1 MKNTKRYIQTC
12 LNELEKYTQKTNPFT
27 RLVFSEEFIKAR
39 SWLKKE
45 FKKLHLNINYDYAG
59 NLFGV
64 YKSKLKTN
72 KKILIGSHLDT
83 VKSGGRYDGI
93 AGIVSSL
100 AILKYFVENKINLP
114 FDVELYDYLGEELNE
129 WGTSC
134 IGTRGMTGL
143 LDKKILNRVN
153 SDGKLLKDEIDRCG
167 GNTSKL
173 GKKFNFFKDV
183 IACFELHIEQG
194 VRLEQNK
201 TDIGIVNSIPSI
213 SRHKLNIFGKASHS
227 GTTLMNNRR
236 DALVAAS
243 KLIIFIN
250 ELAKKISNKDNRHF
264 VATVGKI
271 DVGPN
276 AATIIPSEVELT
288 IDLRVVSKTSR
299 NEFLT
304 KLNKEIKSLNTKFKI
319 EFHEIAFSPYTE
331 MDKKLN
337 NLLKLSAKKENI
349 SFISLDSGAGHDT
362 AHLSRVSPASMIFIP
377 CKNGLSHCPEEY
389 TKISDIIKGTQV
401 IKRSIMELASNKKYY

>member
-1 MKNTKRYIQTC
+1 M
-12 LNELEKYTQKTNPFT
+12 
-27 RLVFSEEFIKAR
+27 
-39 SWLKKE
+39 
-45 FKKLHLNINYDYAG
+45 
-59 NLFGV
+59 

-100 AILKYFVENKINLP
+100 AILKHFVENKINLP

-167 GNTSKL
+167 GNSSKL

-213 SRHKLNIFGKASHS
+213 SRHRLNIFGKASHS

-271 DVGPN
+271 NVGPN

-288 IDLRVVSKTSR
+288 LDLRVVSKTSR

-304 KLNKEIKSLNTKFKI
+304 RLNKEIKSLNTKFKI
-319 EFHEIAFSPYTE
+319 EFNEIAFSPYTE

-337 NLLKLSAKKENI
+337 SLLKLSAKKENI

-401 IKRSIMELASNKKYY
+401 IKRSIMELASNKNYY